1 MDTGNLAIG
10 LAALGVSAWA
20 AWSARHTS
28 RAQTRIQERLLTLEG
43 VRERD
48 RVLLSKSARLR
59 AEIIRLG
66 HDCQL
71 AIRNEGDGEARA
83 VRVVLD
89 DKPLLEHDL
98 VMVRSEE
105 LATVLGPGA
114 TVRYGMAIVMGSPL
128 RYAVRLEWE
137 DDSGQPGSWRSQL
150 RL

>member
-1 MDTGNLAIG
+1 
-10 LAALGVSAWA
+10 
-20 AWSARHTS
+20 
-28 RAQTRIQERLLTLEG
+28 
-43 VRERD
+43 
-48 RVLLSKSARLR
+48 
-59 AEIIRLG
+59 
-66 HDCQL
+66 
-71 AIRNEGDGEARA
+71 
-83 VRVVLD
+83 LD